1 MKYQLTLCAILLSG
15 FAAASQQCE
24 SDSVMATYQ
33 IKDSANNSKP
43 IHKHF
48 VLLRNKNTAV
58 HINNKKVA
66 TKWTKIG
73 NSHLKKTSYFVDDK
87 RAIEYEATTSNT
99 NSQWQYHA
107 QLLPSTFQNQASLVS
122 VNHDGCN
129 TLEHYQRTTQ
139 SGTIDIWW
147 YPQKS
152 LLKSMHSQ
160 TAKQN
165 IHWQLNEIVY
175 DKRII
180 EQQFTQLSQFQS
192 TDFADIGDNESDP
205 FFRKMIRLGF
215 IEHGASGFYDS
226 DGNNL
231 SSSHQH

>member
-1 MKYQLTLCAILLSG
+1 MKYQLTLCVILLSG
-15 FAAASQQCE
+15 FASANQQCQSE
-24 SDSVMATYQ
+24 HVKATYQ
-33 IKDSANNSKP
+33 ITDSANHSKSS
-43 IHKHF
+43 HKQF
-48 VLLRNKNTAV
+48 VLLRNKNNTL
-58 HINNKKVA
+58 HINNQKVA

-73 NSHLKKTSYFVDDK
+73 ETHLKKAAYFIDDK

-99 NSQWQYHA
+99 TSQWHYHS
-107 QLLPSTFQNQASLVS
+107 QLLPLSFQSQANLIE
-122 VNHDGCN
+122 VNEDGCN

-147 YPQKS
+147 YPHKN
-152 LLKSMHSQ
+152 LLKSMVSKMANQ
-160 TAKQN
+160 S
-165 IHWQLNEIVY
+165 IHWQLNEVVY
-175 DKRII
+175 DKSII
-180 EQQFTQLSQFQS
+180 EQQFTQLSHFQS

-231 SSSHQH
+231 SSTHQH